1 MQERRPISVAALQ
14 LLATVLGLAAGSA
27 SAQPIFTTAPPSLQ
41 RLQPMAPSPLRDSFA
56 PEARQPPRQIPI
68 GNATASNPASDP
80 QVSQPPA
87 SDMQAQM
94 PIIVSPSPSGPLQLQ
109 PAPQRQP
116 MPQQM
121 AQPSPQPI
129 QQPMQQPMPPAVAPR
144 TYGVPP
150 AVGAGQGTA
159 SPPIASPTIAS
170 PVIGGRTTASRIGSL
185 KENGIVLRH
194 LTNNVQGFRLSGEV
208 GASEWPIY
216 VTDTQIQRGLK
227 FQVGFLSA
235 ISVMPEASYLTLMI
249 NDQAV
254 GRTNINAARGVRTAT
269 FDIPDGLMKPGFN
282 SIRIMAEHRHRVD
295 CSLQAT
301 YELWTQIDPTQTGL
315 VLSGPGAITTV
326 AELAALPVDE
336 QGAMPIRAIIAA
348 KTSMANIDRV
358 IRATQVLS
366 LFGRFQQTVVDVGA
380 IAEGVHGVNL
390 AIGTVSELDGLLG
403 AIHIGQVTGPKVLV
417 VPATGGKRTTLVFT
431 GRTEDDVNDALRQLS
446 VSSELRGTPQGI
458 RAAQAFPGYRM
469 FGGERVKLRDL
480 GVVSQEF
487 SGRLFRVGFNVVLPP
502 DFYSADY
509 AKVILDL
516 AGGYAPGLGYGA
528 QVVVSVNTRN
538 VVSLTLP
545 KTNGDVFKQNPIPL
559 PLGSLRPGLNRI
571 EIEAQLAMP
580 SDIACDP
587 LAAIAGKNR
596 FLLLDT
602 TEIELPKI
610 ARIAHMPDLAVTATG
625 GFPYSASQARPPLYV
640 PAPSREAIG
649 AAATMA
655 THLAISAGRPIA
667 FALTLSEPAADSGPA
682 LIIAP
687 AQAVPSDTF
696 RSVGLQQQTV
706 LDNWSQSLN
715 ADVSAASQ
723 TLTRTEALARHR
735 LVLQRNFPAACHM
748 PTPQGGF
755 RYAEHTSKYRND
767 RTSVGAIGDSDQSKL
782 FEEWDA
788 NIRNQGGIFARL
800 KTRYDRTVAWGKE
813 TYSDLHNWVSD
824 RLETQIKRP
833 ILTRQASLI
842 VAQDLING
850 APDSLRTLV
859 TAPNAAV
866 LAQSVN
872 CLVDPRVWQ
881 QIAGRVSVL
890 NAAEGAIA
898 NIPVETSYLIATQP
912 LSIDNMRL
920 IAAGWLSLNPNI
932 YVFMVLILAL
942 LLAAATNWFLKNV
955 GRSTE

>member
-1 MQERRPISVAALQ
+1 MSAPAMSAP
-14 LLATVLGLAAGSA
+14 AT
-27 SAQPIFTTAPPSLQ
+27 
-41 RLQPMAPSPLRDSFA
+41 PSPTQRDAAQAAPLRESLA
-56 PEARQPPRQIPI
+56 PNVRQPPRQIPAGA
-68 GNATASNPASDP
+68 GNDAAAAQAPAGQSPVAND
-80 QVSQPPA
+80 V
-87 SDMQAQM
+87 QAQL
-94 PIIVSPSPSGPLQLQ
+94 PVIVSPPRPQLQ
-109 PAPQRQP
+109 PSP
-116 MPQQM
+116 PQQPTTQPPM
-121 AQPSPQPI
+121 A
-129 QQPMQQPMPPAVAPR
+129 APR
-144 TYGVPP
+144 TYGGPP
-150 AVGAGQGTA
+150 AGGGPNQGTA
-159 SPPIASPTIAS
+159 SPNIASPA
-170 PVIGGRTTASRIGSL
+170 IGGQTTASRIGSL
-185 KENGIVLRH
+185 KENGVVLRH
-194 LTNNVQGFRLSGEV
+194 LTNNVQGFRLTGEV

-269 FDIPDGLMKPGFN
+269 FDIPDGLMRPGFN
-282 SIRIMAEHRHRVD
+282 SVRIMAEHRHRVD

-315 VLSGPGAITTV
+315 VLSGPGAITSV

-358 IRATQVLS
+358 IRATQMLS
-366 LFGRFQQTVVDVGA
+366 LFGRFQQTVVDVGP
-380 IAEGVHGVNL
+380 IADGVHGINL
-390 AIGTVSELDGLLG
+390 AIGTVGELDGLLG
-403 AIHIGQVTGPKVLV
+403 TISIGQVTGPKVLV
-417 VPATGGKRTTLVFT
+417 VPASGGKRTTLVFT

-487 SGRLFRVGFNVVLPP
+487 SGRLFRVGFNIVMPP

-538 VVSLTLP
+538 VVSLSLP
-545 KTNGDVFKQNPIPL
+545 KTSGDVFKQNPIPL

-587 LAAIAGKNR
+587 ISAISGRNR
-596 FLLLDT
+596 FLLLDN

-625 GFPYSASQARPPLYV
+625 GFPYASSQARPPLYV
-640 PAPSREAIG
+640 PAPSKEAIG

-655 THLAISAGRPIA
+655 THFAISAGRPIA
-667 FALTLSEPAADSGPA
+667 FQLTLSEPPADSGPA
-682 LIIAP
+682 LIVAP

-706 LDNWSQSLN
+706 LDNWSQ
-715 ADVSAASQ
+715 
-723 TLTRTEALARHR
+723 TLSSEITPGSETMSRTEALARHR

-767 RTSVGAIGDSDQSKL
+767 PLSVGAIGDPDQSRL

-788 NIRNQGGIFARL
+788 NIRSQGGILARL
-800 KTRYDRTVAWGKE
+800 RTRYDRAVTWA
-813 TYSDLHNWVSD
+813 TDIYADLHNWVSA
-824 RLETQIKRP
+824 RLETQIRRP

-842 VAQDLING
+842 VAQDLVNG
-850 APDSLRTLV
+850 SPDSLRTLV

-866 LAQSVN
+866 LAQSVS

-890 NAAEGAIA
+890 NAAEGAIV

-912 LSIDNMRL
+912 LSINNLRL

-942 LLAAATNWFLKNV
+942 LLAAATNWFLKGV